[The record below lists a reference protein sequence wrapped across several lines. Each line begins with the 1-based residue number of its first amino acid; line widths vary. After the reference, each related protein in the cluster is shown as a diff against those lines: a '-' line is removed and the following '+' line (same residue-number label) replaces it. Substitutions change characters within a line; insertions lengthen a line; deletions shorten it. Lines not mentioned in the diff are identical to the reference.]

1 MRSLITLLAA
11 ALGLAGCASTG
22 PDGGFGVVAGVARE
36 RLGKDARW
44 ERSPEEAKQSR
55 ADVQRLLAKPLTADD
70 AVQIALFNNRN
81 LQAAFAELGI
91 GEAAL
96 LSAGRLPGL
105 HLSTERIRERPGPD
119 IDIKHLVS
127 FNLLA
132 LLTIPARVEAE
143 QQQFARTQRI
153 VAGEVV
159 TLAHE
164 TRRAW
169 LEAVTA
175 QQGASY
181 MAQVQEAAEA
191 ASELARKMRRAG
203 NFNTLQQARE
213 QSFYADATTQL
224 AQARHRAVAAREK
237 LTRLMGLWGDDLAYK
252 LPERLPDLPKE
263 RAAYANIETLAMS
276 QRLDI
281 AAARLETD
289 AVAKGLG
296 LTRATRFVDAIELRG
311 VRERGSTGSPKTGY
325 EIGIE
330 IPLFDFGTAK
340 VARAEAQY
348 LQAAQR
354 LAQAAIDA
362 RSEVREAWSAYNT
375 TYEIARH
382 YRTEV
387 VPLKKR
393 ISDEMLLKYN
403 GMLASTFDLLADA
416 RAQVMA
422 VNGAMEAERDF
433 WIAAANLQTA
443 LTGKPGSMGMA
454 TGGGMSSG
462 AEPAGH

>member
-1 MRSLITLLAA
+1 MKPLITLVAVA
-11 ALGLAGCASTG
+11 ALAGGCASVG
-22 PDGGFGVVAGVARE
+22 PDGGFGAVADVARE
-36 RLGKDARW
+36 RLGKEARW

-55 ADVQRLLAKPLTADD
+55 ADVQRLLAKPLSADD
-70 AVQIALFNNRN
+70 AVQIALLNNRN

-132 LLTIPARVEAE
+132 LLTIPARLEAE
-143 QQQFARTQRI
+143 KQQFARTQRI
-153 VAGEVV
+153 VASEVV

-169 LEAVTA
+169 LDAVTA
-175 QQGASY
+175 QQSASY

-213 QSFYADATTQL
+213 QLFYADATTQL
-224 AQARHRAVAAREK
+224 AQARHRAVAARER
-237 LTRLMGLWGDDLAYK
+237 LTRLMGLWGDDLAFK
-252 LPERLPDLPKE
+252 LPERLPDLPNVPAE
-263 RAAYANIETLAMS
+263 RAAYANIEALAMS

-289 AVAKGLG
+289 AVAKSLG
-296 LTRATRFVDAIELRG
+296 LSRATRFVDAIELG
-311 VRERGSTGSPKTGY
+311 GLRERGSTGSPKSGY
-325 EIGIE
+325 EIGVQ

-340 VARAEAQY
+340 VARGEAQY
-348 LQAAQR
+348 MQAAQR
-354 LAQAAIDA
+354 L
-362 RSEVREAWSAYNT
+362 
-375 TYEIARH
+375 
-382 YRTEV
+382 
-387 VPLKKR
+387 
-393 ISDEMLLKYN
+393 
-403 GMLASTFDLLADA
+403 
-416 RAQVMA
+416 
-422 VNGAMEAERDF
+422 
-433 WIAAANLQTA
+433 
-443 LTGKPGSMGMA
+443 
-454 TGGGMSSG
+454 
-462 AEPAGH
+462 